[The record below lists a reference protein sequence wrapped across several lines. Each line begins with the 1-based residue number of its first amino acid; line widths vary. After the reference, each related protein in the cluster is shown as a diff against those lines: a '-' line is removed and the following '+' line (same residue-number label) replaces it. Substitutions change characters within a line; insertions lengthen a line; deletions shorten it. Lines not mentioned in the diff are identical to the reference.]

1 MRPSSD
7 GVCCCCASGRFT
19 FLARASAGMTT
30 IVVMVIAAAM
40 ATKHRVVSARI
51 PGVHSKPNGKWLRI
65 ANVWRTITR
74 LRISQERLKE
84 QTLIQGNA
92 RCRRRRHIVR
102 SVVCE
107 DTNMM
112 TDDWKPSHRDTFQH
126 KRKPKQQQQQQQQ
139 PPVESTTDIED
150 LKRRVERLEEIIR
163 TMLHGNLP

>member
-19 FLARASAGMTT
+19 FLARASAGRTT
-30 IVVMVIAAAM
+30 IVVVAAAM

-139 PPVESTTDIED
+139 PQQPKQPKQPKQPVEPTTDIED
-150 LKRRVERLEEIIR
+150 TV
-163 TMLHGNLP
+163 TAT